1 MSNQVLLFKSHEAAE
16 EYCWDMFGYTPTD
29 FKYTVAKN
37 PGKNSALNTKAK
49 DGRKAAKAIGGAALK
64 GSAKQKNWAEQI
76 RATKLAAMSTAEAS
90 AAVKPTG
97 LLNHSK
103 FWIENREV
111 DGKEIGA
118 FILEQ
123 QQLLARFNDAT
134 EQTKRETLATEYNEL
149 TEKWGF

>member
-1 MSNQVLLFKSHEAAE
+1 
-16 EYCWDMFGYTPTD
+16 
-29 FKYTVAKN
+29 
-37 PGKNSALNTKAK
+37 
-49 DGRKAAKAIGGAALK
+49 
-64 GSAKQKNWAEQI
+64 
-76 RATKLAAMSTAEAS
+76 MSTAEAS